1 MQLKINNYNEMKTSE
16 INELTIKEIVEK
28 IQVEKENLVR
38 LRLNHAVSP
47 LDNPM
52 KIKESRKNIAR
63 LKTILRQ
70 RELNDKQNSVSNGR
84 N

>member
-1 MQLKINNYNEMKTSE
+1 MKTSE
-16 INELTIKEIVEK
+16 IKELTKKEIVER

-47 LDNPM
+47 LDNPL
-52 KIKESRKNIAR
+52 KIKEARRNVAR

-70 RELNDKQNSVSNGR
+70 RELHENQN
-84 N
+84 

>member
-1 MQLKINNYNEMKTSE
+1 MKTSE
-16 INELTIKEIVEK
+16 IKELTTKEIVEK

-47 LDNPM
+47 LDNPL
-52 KIKESRKNIAR
+52 KIKVSRKNIAR

-70 RELNDKQNSVSNGR
+70 RELSENQN
-84 N
+84 